1 MTATGIH
8 KSRSSKMEQAGGFTT
23 ELQGDEYLW
32 TSGFLN
38 ERFGEPVSPLG
49 WSLIREL
56 LEDLA
61 FREPL
66 RYMGYAMAD
75 SLPVIKLYKG
85 HPFINVMV
93 FQILYKPFPDFFLPE
108 DAHRYFPDGD
118 TGYRKRANYPTSIL
132 QPRFLI
138 SMLKA
143 FLNDPKNWSP
153 WRHLRKWDRF
163 LAEHQEKM
171 ADIDEKIECARNAS
185 NGLSPTEILGLIDR
199 VQKLNRKLLALHRW
213 SLTHADL
220 LYSLL
225 RRTLAFWLGAKQGTA
240 LSAEL
245 VSSLPNKSLEID
257 QELQKLANIPSGE
270 AFESSLTDFITRY
283 GHRSFSLDIYLPDF
297 SSDPSQVRKL
307 IENLKEGGSDFHRT
321 NIAQKRET
329 ARSQVRAVF
338 KKRFYPNPIKW
349 LIGRIT
355 IAFCNHIIRL
365 VKRYMPLREDQ
376 RFYWQKGLAAI
387 RELVLILGDRLV
399 NDRLLEDCQGI
410 FFATKDEIEDHVK
423 RKHAFDPYQ
432 AQGIQREFRKL
443 QAEYRLDPN
452 SNYPAFLIGN
462 RPLETSLEGN
472 DYLVGQ
478 PVSPGIKLGPV
489 RIVGHPDQFK
499 KIRFGDILVTQ
510 STDPGWTP
518 IFAKLGGLIME
529 AGEATLSRGV
539 GRKGI
544 WSARRDW
551 HCQDYPALKGW
562 PAGETGRHLRE
573 GQDSWSI
580 LKNLG

>member
-1 MTATGIH
+1 
-8 KSRSSKMEQAGGFTT
+8 MEPVGGFTT
-23 ELQGDEYLW
+23 ELQGDDYLW

-38 ERFGEPVSPLG
+38 ERFGDPVSPLG

-66 RYMGYAMAD
+66 RYMGYKMAN

-85 HPFINVMV
+85 HPFVNVMV
-93 FQILYKPFPDFFLPE
+93 FQILYKPFPDIFLPE
-108 DAHRYFPDGD
+108 DAHQYFPNGN
-118 TGYRKRANYPTSIL
+118 TSYRKRAIYPTIIL
-132 QPRFLI
+132 QPRFLF

-143 FLNDPKNWSP
+143 FLHDPQNWCP
-153 WRHLRKWDRF
+153 WHHLREWKIF
-163 LAEHQEKM
+163 LAKHQEKM
-171 ADIDEKIECARNAS
+171 ADIYEKIERARNTN
-185 NGLSPTEILGLIDR
+185 NGVSSSEILGLIEQ
-199 VQKLNRKLLALHRW
+199 VQKINRKLLALHRW

-225 RRTLAFWLGAKQGTA
+225 RRMLVSKLGQKQGTA

-245 VSSLPNKSLEID
+245 VSSLFNKSLEID
-257 QELQKLANIPSGE
+257 QEIQKLANIPSGE
-270 AFESSLTDFITRY
+270 AFESSLSNFLIKY
-283 GHRSFSLDIYLPDF
+283 GHRSFSLDIYLPNF

-307 IENLKEGGSDFHRT
+307 IENLKEGEPDLDLST
-321 NIAQKRET
+321 K
-329 ARSQVRAVF
+329 ARKHEAALRQVRAVL

-349 LIGRIT
+349 LIGRCAS
-355 IAFCNHIIRL
+355 AFCNHIISL

-399 NDRLLEDCQGI
+399 NDKLLENSQEI
-410 FFATKDEIEDHVK
+410 FFATKDEIEGLVK
-423 RKHAFDPYQ
+423 GKHAFYHYQ
-432 AQGIQREFRKL
+432 MQRRQREFQKL
-443 QAEYRLDPN
+443 RAEYRLDPH
-452 SNYPAFLIGN
+452 SNYPAFLMGN
-462 RPLETSLEGN
+462 DPLDCVQEN
-472 DYLVGQ
+472 ADYLVGQ

-489 RIVGHPDQFK
+489 RVVGHPDQFD

-529 AGEATLSRGV
+529 TGGQLSHGAVIAREYGLPAVTGV
-539 GRKGI
+539 AMITRRLKDGQLVKLDGTSGRVTIIG
-544 WSARRDW
+544 
-551 HCQDYPALKGW
+551 
-562 PAGETGRHLRE
+562 
-573 GQDSWSI
+573 
-580 LKNLG
+580 